1 MPPFLLDQFRVFYKG
16 KMPVACVCWAK
27 VSAEILARLKKLG
40 ARIRPREW
48 NSGEHVVIMGVVA
61 PFGGV
66 EQVLEE
72 VKAKVFSGQA
82 VQVLQD
88 LVPAGVAE

>member
-1 MPPFLLDQFRVFYKG
+1 MLG
-16 KMPVACVCWAK
+16 
-27 VSAEILARLKKLG
+27 RLKKLG

-61 PFGGV
+61 PFGGA

-72 VKAKVFSGQA
+72 VKAKVFSGQE

-88 LVPAGVAE
+88 FDLLPKNWTIQSEKILV